1 MIGTTNLPLRTGG
14 YIIPVETTDSTNR
27 MIMVNVPSGA
37 RIMCMNCSLDNES
50 TLISNG
56 SISKVSNGYFIRNKI
71 DSLKIL
77 RPLSNMSPLTIIRG
91 NEILYCDS
99 VVTDSGVKFNVPKGF
114 RINGTMCTIN
124 GENIVPEKNN
134 YLIEY

>member
-1 MIGTTNLPLRTGG
+1 MLGNSNLPLRTGG
-14 YIIPVETTDSTNR
+14 YIVPLETTDSNNK
-27 MIMVNVPSGA
+27 MITVNVPSGA
-37 RIMCMNCSLDNES
+37 RIMCMNCSLENES
-50 TLISNG
+50 TLISKGN
-56 SISKVSNGYFIRNKI
+56 ISKVSNGYFMRNKI
-71 DSLKIL
+71 DGLKIS

-99 VVTDSGVKFNVPKGF
+99 VVTNSGVKFNVPKGF

-124 GENIVPEKNN
+124 GENTVPEKNN